1 MAYAKTR
8 KKKRKLSSRKGS
20 QPVQPERF
28 EYTDSYCIFP
38 NGSTSSTRSLFSYA
52 KGYRTVD
59 KTNTI
64 RKFTPQNEA
73 FKPFLWRYPKPF
85 VSTGVKT
92 TAIKAEVYEKRPSRL
107 LPFDAAPSSPF
118 LIASQ
123 KDIWAKQYID
133 TADRFNHFLN
143 FNDKLADQKVDI
155 LTSVAEGK
163 STVTMLA
170 NAAKDLFSL
179 YRHVRRA
186 DTRSVRRLLSG
197 RGIKKSLSKGW
208 RNKTAENRWLEIQY
222 GWKPLIGDL
231 KIIFEELASD
241 KRPPAPVIKVV
252 QSTKLKHKNYLPS
265 DCRVGSF
272 FGIYKT
278 SCYYTVSSPGIRAA
292 AQWNLGN
299 NPLLTAWELVP
310 YSFVVDWFLP
320 IGDFLTQFS
329 SSQGLEFISGTS
341 VLYITYTAE
350 RDYDAHYTKYPYT
363 AFVRNTS
370 QQTCFITRREV
381 HKSTPIGLPVF
392 QNGLSVGRALNAL
405 ALISQ
410 RRK

>member
-1 MAYAKTR
+1 MAYAKTSR
-8 KKKRKLSSRKGS
+8 KKRKLSSRKGS
-20 QPVQPERF
+20 QPISPERI
-28 EYTDSYCIFP
+28 EYVDNYCIFP
-38 NGSTSSTRSLFSYA
+38 NGSTSSDRLMYSYT

-59 KTNTI
+59 KTNTF
-64 RKFTPQNEA
+64 RLFTPQNEA
-73 FKPFLWRYPKPF
+73 FKPFLWRFPKPF

-92 TAIKAEVYEKRPSRL
+92 TAIRAEVYEKQPNRL
-107 LPFDAAPSSPF
+107 LPFEASPSSPY
-118 LIASQ
+118 LNASH
-123 KDIWAKQYID
+123 KDIWASTSINA
-133 TADRFNHFLN
+133 ADKFNHFLN

-170 NAAKDLFSL
+170 NAAKDLFNL

-186 DTRSVRRLLSG
+186 DTRSVRRALSG

-222 GWKPLIGDL
+222 GWKPLLGDL
-231 KIIFEELASD
+231 KTILEELASD

-252 QSTKLKHKNYLPS
+252 QSTKLKHKNYLPD
-265 DCRVGSF
+265 DCRVNDF

-278 SCYYTVSSPGIRAA
+278 SCYFTVSSPGIRQA

-310 YSFVVDWFLP
+310 YSFIVDWFLP

-341 VLYITYTAE
+341 VLYITYDAE
-350 RDYDAHYTKYPYT
+350 RDYKMNYTKYPYK
-363 AFVRNTS
+363 AFVRQTS
-370 QQTCFITRREV
+370 QQLCYITRREV
-381 HKSTPIGLPVF
+381 HKRTPIGFPVL